1 MHMDHHL
8 HAMKYSILR
17 FNLAKS
23 LLNFATLLANNFFLS
38 IIYAESLSVLFKTPV
53 YLLPVAIY
61 SNTYYRVTNRSCMEI
76 SV

>member
-1 MHMDHHL
+1 MDHHL
-8 HAMKYSILR
+8 HAMKYSILL

-53 YLLPVAIY
+53 CCIPTACCHI
-61 SNTYYRVTNRSCMEI
+61 
-76 SV
+76 